1 MGVTKKITPMVVM
14 IRIKSARMTSSGVS
28 IPAAKATGAV
38 IGAKNGMK
46 EAILRSVSP
55 PAADAKIEM

>member
-1 MGVTKKITPMVVM
+1 MVVM
-14 IRIKSARMTSSGVS
+14 VRIKSAKMTSSGVS
-28 IPAAKATGAV
+28 SPAAKATGAV

>member
-1 MGVTKKITPMVVM
+1 MRM
-14 IRIKSARMTSSGVS
+14 KSASITSIGVNN
-28 IPAAKATGAV
+28 PEANATGAV
-38 IGAKNGMK
+38 IGAKNGIK